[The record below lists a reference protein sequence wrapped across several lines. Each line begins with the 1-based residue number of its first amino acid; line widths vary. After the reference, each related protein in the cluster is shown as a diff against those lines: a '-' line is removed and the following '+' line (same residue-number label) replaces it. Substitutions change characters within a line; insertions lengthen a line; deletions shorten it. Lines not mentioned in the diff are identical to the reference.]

1 MRRLISVGLAAAL
14 LLAVAPVALGLL
26 YGLSRGHGEAASSS
40 LTCSVKTS
48 CTGPGEVAIFRMSG
62 PFPPANAH
70 AGTRSGSTYGNLVCC
85 SGVTGLIESCS
96 GSYDTVLWLYA
107 LTNAHVSE
115 TSGGGYSTQVCLSA
129 PSTAVDCYYE
139 TDSPPP
145 TCDAGYACVATIS
158 GATNAHVADCDGSND
173 YATRVCCA
181 ATAACT
187 DRDGDSGCL
196 TANDADDDGCTAAM
210 EAPGALEPRPGF
222 YGGFSDSVWY
232 DFFDVKAP
240 VKADAAG
247 ANKPRNKVIDI
258 ADALSVLFYFGAN
271 KDGPENGNGV
281 AYNTYKGIDVDGDT
295 DNDIGSIHEIMEGQV
310 FDRSPG
316 AGMTAG
322 PPNNFIDI
330 ADALVVLK
338 QFGLSCQ

>member
-26 YGLSRGHGEAASSS
+26 YGLSRGHGAAASSS

-48 CTGPGEVAIFRMSG
+48 CTGPGEVAVFRMSSLT
-62 PFPPANAH
+62 NAH
-70 AGTRSGSTYGNLVCC
+70 AETAAGTTYGNIVCC
-85 SGVTGLIESCS
+85 SGVTGLTASCALPHT
-96 GSYDTVLWLYA
+96 TVLRLWA
-107 LTNAHVSE
+107 ATNAHVARASE
-115 TSGGGYSTQVCLSA
+115 TSYTTEACLSA
-129 PSTAVDCYYE
+129 PSTTITCQYG
-139 TDSPPP
+139 SS
-145 TCDAGYACVATIS
+145 CDAGAGYVCLATMS
-158 GATNAHVADCDGSND
+158 GAGVTNAHVADCASA
-173 YATRVCCA
+173 YSTKVCCA
-181 ATAACT
+181 ATAACI
-187 DRDGDSGCL
+187 DHDGDSGCL